1 MPLPAPLSLGPF
13 LIDAE
18 GRLAPR
24 DQDAFPAFT
33 FRWRG
38 RAVHAHMMHADPR
51 DGRLKL
57 QAVLGRVPS
66 TAEDAGNGLRPQSFA
81 SLRVVRRDLPRDWHI
96 RLLPD
101 HSAMLEAEAGIGLP
115 ITAAGLITELTRF
128 LLTLSPYLDLLD
140 ETGVTVAGSRAGMEK
155 SWPG

>member
-1 MPLPAPLSLGPF
+1 MPLHTPIPLGPF

-24 DQDAFPAFT
+24 ADDAFPAFT

-38 RAVHAHMMHADPR
+38 RSVHASLSHVDPQ

-66 TAEDAGNGLRPQSFA
+66 TAENRKTAPRPTSFA
-81 SLRVVRRDLPRDWHI
+81 SLRAVRRDLPEDWTM

-101 HSAMLEAEAGIGLP
+101 HSALLEAEAAIPLP
-115 ITAAGLITELTRF
+115 ITATGLVTELTRF
-128 LLTLSPYLDLLD
+128 LLVLAPYLDLLD
-140 ETGVTVAGSRAGMEK
+140 ETGVTAPVASDGMANN
-155 SWPG
+155 